1 MFRDAAA
8 FNQNIGGWDVSA
20 VSNMGSM
27 FHNAV
32 AFNQDITGWTTTAL
46 TDSSNMFLTAT
57 AFLAAHINCGTGNA
71 ASFGPPCVVDSVAS
85 KTPNDVVSNTVS
97 SGGDNYGPPSAWQSV
112 TKFQSKAALA
122 TAITNCLLFDS
133 TGFEC
138 CSSTGGAA
146 ADCGVAGTVDM
157 AGWDVSGVTDMALL
171 FSTYPAFNEP
181 IGNWDVAQVTTMEGM
196 FSGGSNFNQD
206 IASWNTRRVTTM
218 KDMFANSGFFDQ
230 NIGSWNT
237 GAVTDMSGMFLG
249 TATFNEDI
257 SAWDVSNVNDMWL
270 MFEDSAS
277 FNQDITGWSP
287 ITGGP
292 NFGDMFKNAA
302 AFLADFTNCGYA
314 SGFAPYP
321 APGSACEATTTYG
334 SSSSDFD
341 GPPDAWQINPVVL
354 ATPTL
359 APAASVR
366 DGYNAPATSP
376 ASTGT
381 ATATASPASGGWKY
395 SSALAAGDRIIFSPS
410 YPSGLQNHVGVLE
423 TRTGDFITIATSG
436 VSSSTVW
443 KFCGVVPEGE
453 KVFFAPYKRD
463 NVGVFDTVTNV
474 ITNFA
479 TETNAASSMSKQ
491 CAAVRVGT
499 KIFGYAC
506 SSLYQCSHKSNNQNA

>member
-1 MFRDAAA
+1 MYRMFRDAAA

-171 FSTYPAFNEP
+171 FSTHLSFNEP

-196 FSGGSNFNQD
+196 FSGGSDFNQD

-334 SSSSDFD
+334 SSSNQLD

-366 DGYNAPATSP
+366 DGYNAPATCSQTCKECNKFRWYIKTVP
-376 ASTGT
+376 KSTPT
-381 ATATASPASGGWKY
+381 SATRNLRR
-395 SSALAAGDRIIFSPS
+395 SACQRCRDCR
-410 YPSGLQNHVGVLE
+410 
-423 TRTGDFITIATSG
+423 RT
-436 VSSSTVW
+436 
-443 KFCGVVPEGE
+443 
-453 KVFFAPYKRD
+453 
-463 NVGVFDTVTNV
+463 
-474 ITNFA
+474 
-479 TETNAASSMSKQ
+479 
-491 CAAVRVGT
+491 
-499 KIFGYAC
+499 
-506 SSLYQCSHKSNNQNA
+506 